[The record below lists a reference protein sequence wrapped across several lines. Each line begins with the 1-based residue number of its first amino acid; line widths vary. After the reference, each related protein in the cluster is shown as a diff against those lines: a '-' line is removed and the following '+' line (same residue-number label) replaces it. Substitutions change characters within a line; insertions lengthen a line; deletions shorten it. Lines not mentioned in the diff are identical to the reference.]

1 MSRLDVAL
9 RQLREDTT
17 GQVTE
22 AEADATLLRT
32 LASARRQSSFSRPQ
46 KTALL
51 LVAATLLLASLAW
64 AAASGRLFR
73 GITPAVRAPAPPST
87 IVNPL
92 GTAQPAMAETAVVT
106 PAASA
111 RGAESVQSAAP
122 AKASA
127 AASAA
132 APSATYAAMPNA
144 ESRDGARRSS
154 KELAAYDR
162 AHRAHFEQANP
173 EQALRLWDDY
183 LREFPGT
190 RWVPEARYNR
200 ALCLLRLGRTEQA
213 RQELVPFAKGAYG
226 GYRQREAQ
234 NLLDATESTTQ

>member
-9 RQLREDTT
+9 RQLREDTH
-17 GQVTE
+17 GQVTD
-22 AEADATLLRT
+22 AEADATLLLT
-32 LASARRQSSFSRPQ
+32 LAAARRQSAFTRPQ
-46 KTALL
+46 KTAFL
-51 LVAATLLLASLAW
+51 LVAAALLLASVAW
-64 AAASGRLFR
+64 AAASGHWFR
-73 GITPAVRAPAPPST
+73 GSTPAVRSPVPTAPSGGLAAPA
-87 IVNPL
+87 
-92 GTAQPAMAETAVVT
+92 QP
-106 PAASA
+106 
-111 RGAESVQSAAP
+111 RGAEAATLVP
-122 AKASA
+122 SASA
-127 AASAA
+127 ASSAQGSTASAA
-132 APSATYAAMPNA
+132 SVASVAPSATAATQPSTEA
-144 ESRDGARRSS
+144 RDGARRSS

-234 NLLDATESTTQ
+234 NLLDATESATP

>member
-1 MSRLDVAL
+1 M
-9 RQLREDTT
+9 
-17 GQVTE
+17 
-22 AEADATLLRT
+22 
-32 LASARRQSSFSRPQ
+32 
-46 KTALL
+46 
-51 LVAATLLLASLAW
+51 
-64 AAASGRLFR
+64 
-73 GITPAVRAPAPPST
+73 
-87 IVNPL
+87 
-92 GTAQPAMAETAVVT
+92 T

-111 RGAESVQSAAP
+111 QVAESVQSAAP

-127 AASAA
+127 AAPSAA
-132 APSATYAAMPNA
+132 YAAMPSA

-234 NLLDATESTTQ
+234 NLLDATESTTP